1 MISVDGTGA
10 IRAMVGGRDYAESQY
25 NRAVTAKRQPGS
37 AFKPFVYAAAMEMG
51 LTPTSVRNDAPIKIG
66 NWTPENYEQKYSG
79 VVTLATALAHS
90 LNTIAAQLVM
100 EVGPP
105 NVIKL
110 AHRLGI
116 DSELQDNAS
125 IALGTSEVSLLEL
138 TSSYAAFMNGGYKA
152 TPHVIT
158 KVTSAS
164 GKVLYTANF
173 SDPPR
178 VLSPSVVTNMNY
190 MMEGVMASGTG
201 KAARI
206 PGWQTAG
213 KSGTTQSFRDALFV
227 GFTNDFTT
235 GVWFGND
242 DGKSMKKVTGGSLP
256 AKAWKEFMIAAHKG
270 LTQAPLFGGGQVI
283 DGSMPMAQSG
293 GDAGDQSTIS
303 GIISGVLGGPTTG
316 NIPRRRQRILQPAP
330 ILQRRSIRQ
339 CRQDPLLCRSRHR
352 LLSPTTTSLSTCRRS
367 DPARTAT
374 LCLAKPDAARRYR
387 RIAVRCAPSPNHPAR
402 LSHGPIT
409 PLDV

>member
-206 PGWQTAG
+206 PAG
-213 KSGTTQSFRDALFV
+213 RR
-227 GFTNDFTT
+227 
-235 GVWFGND
+235 
-242 DGKSMKKVTGGSLP
+242 P
-256 AKAWKEFMIAAHKG
+256 A
-270 LTQAPLFGGGQVI
+270 
-283 DGSMPMAQSG
+283 S
-293 GDAGDQSTIS
+293 
-303 GIISGVLGGPTTG
+303 
-316 NIPRRRQRILQPAP
+316 
-330 ILQRRSIRQ
+330 
-339 CRQDPLLCRSRHR
+339 
-352 LLSPTTTSLSTCRRS
+352 
-367 DPARTAT
+367 PARRNPSAT
-374 LCLAKPDAARRYR
+374 
-387 RIAVRCAPSPNHPAR
+387 RCS
-402 LSHGPIT
+402 
-409 PLDV
+409 

>member
-1 MISVDGTGA
+1 
-10 IRAMVGGRDYAESQY
+10 
-25 NRAVTAKRQPGS
+25 
-37 AFKPFVYAAAMEMG
+37 MG
-51 LTPTSVRNDAPIKIG
+51 LTPTSVRNDAPVRIG

-116 DSELQDNAS
+116 ESDLQDNAS

-138 TSSYAAFMNGGYKA
+138 TSSYAALMNGGYKA

-158 KVTSAS
+158 KVTTAA
-164 GKVLYTANF
+164 GKVLYEANF

-178 VLSPSVVTNMNY
+178 VLSPNVVTNMNY
-190 MMEGVMASGTG
+190 MMEGVMAIGTG

-206 PGWQTAG
+206 PGWQAAG

-227 GFTNDFTT
+227 GFTNDLTT

-242 DGKSMKKVTGGSLP
+242 DGKSMKKVTGGGLP

-270 LTQAPLFGGGQVI
+270 LAPAPLFGGGQMI
-283 DGSMPMAQSG
+283 DNGLPIAQAGSA
-293 GDAGDQSTIS
+293 AGNDQSTIS
-303 GIISGVLGGPTTG
+303 GIISGVLGGTATG
-316 NIPRRRQRILQPAP
+316 NIAAP
-330 ILQRRSIRQ
+330 
-339 CRQDPLLCRSRHR
+339 
-352 LLSPTTTSLSTCRRS
+352 
-367 DPARTAT
+367 TAT
-374 LCLAKPDAARRYR
+374 PVAPVARNNPAVTAAVPPVAANDAQVDDMPPVGPGEDTNPYASQGPVPR
-387 RIAVRCAPSPNHPAR
+387 ADVGESPNGDRPHR
-402 LSHGPIT
+402 TTL
-409 PLDV
+409 LDYLMGR